1 MSEATAETKKK
12 SGGSALGALR
22 AMGKKEKVDPTST
35 YADTVNDIAV
45 AGAKRVKTTVQLGFD
60 SDFAPTAKLAADA
73 KDALKRAEKEF
84 EVHQAQVRDY
94 GIEKRK
100 IWNKSKRSLDTTVAV
115 PYEVDVPGGQKET
128 RHVAVVC
135 SNKYSVRKDT
145 IEQIRGDL
153 GDSYDRLFEEDRKK
167 VLKPNCE
174 DIVRGLLGELG
185 MEGEELEGAMDSL
198 FEEEVKIKTKKEYER
213 EVEAVPDG
221 LRDILDQAVTRSQ
234 PALKF

>member
-12 SGGSALGALR
+12 GSALGALR
-22 AMGKKEKVDPTST
+22 AMSKKEKVDPTST
-35 YADTVNDIAV
+35 YADTVNDVAV
-45 AGAKRVKTTVQLGFD
+45 AGAKRVKTTVQLGLD
-60 SDFAPTAKLAADA
+60 IDFAPTAKAAAEA
-73 KDALKRAEKEF
+73 KEALKRAEKEF
-84 EVHQAQVRDY
+84 EVHQAAVRDY
-94 GIEKRK
+94 GAEKRQ

-145 IEQIRGDL
+145 IEQVRGDL
-153 GDSYDRLFEEDRKK
+153 GDTYDRLFEEDRKK

-174 DIVRGLLGELG
+174 EIVRGLLGELG
-185 MEGEELEGAMDSL
+185 MEGEELDTAMDSL

-213 EVEAVPDG
+213 EVEAVPEG
-221 LRDILDQAVTRSQ
+221 LRDILDQAVTRAQ